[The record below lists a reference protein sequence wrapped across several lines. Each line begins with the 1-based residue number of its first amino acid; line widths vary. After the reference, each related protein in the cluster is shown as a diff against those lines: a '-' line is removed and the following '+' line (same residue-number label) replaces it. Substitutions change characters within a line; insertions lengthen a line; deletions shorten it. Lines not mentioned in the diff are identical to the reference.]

1 MRKLLRVLAVIA
13 AVVVLAIVAIPAV
26 DAAYTRDL
34 TIGSSGS
41 DVAEL
46 QAFLVSKGFL
56 VMPAGTTPGYFG
68 AMTQAALARYQ
79 AANGIA
85 PAAGYFG
92 PMTRAAVAGSSSTG
106 STSTGSG
113 SSSTQTS
120 LGRGEA
126 SLESFDLDDEEDEIK
141 EGSSEVVAIA
151 SFDVE
156 DGDVEIQRV
165 DVSFEFDGQG
175 TADSKPWKV
184 FDEIVLKADG
194 KKIGSVDAS
203 DKDDW
208 LDDDGP
214 VFVVRF
220 SGLKYI
226 VRDGDTAEIEISV
239 SAQNNVDGADDGDAE
254 WIVFI
259 DNNDIRAIDG
269 EGIDQYIG
277 KGSETV
283 SFEFVSESEGDDLEL
298 KDSDDEIEEDTI
310 VLDEKKTTDAP
321 ILAFVLSAEDS
332 DTDVEINEIE
342 IDIVVSSGTIG
353 DLVKDFWIEIDG
365 EEIDAE
371 SYNDNGLTA
380 TLSFDVD
387 GDVTIDADDEVEVVL
402 YAMFRAMDEDSDLQ
416 GATIVASLDRD
427 QIDAEGADDITV
439 GGSDV
444 NGEEQTLMTSGV
456 VAEFV
461 SESFTAENAS
471 DGKNGMIKIVFDL
484 TGVGDDFEIANDGS
498 DFNYTLTNA
507 TEVDARVAVRGETA
521 RSGDFTIKDGETD
534 RVTFSIEFNNDS
546 GFVGLEIDEI
556 LGYIVRNIVANEGN

>member
-1 MRKLLRVLAVIA
+1 MSKLLRVLAVIA

-106 STSTGSG
+106 STSTGSTSTG
-113 SSSTQTS
+113 STSSLS
-120 LGRGEA
+120 DDEA
-126 SLESFDLDDEEDEIK
+126 SLENYDLDDEEDEIK
-141 EGSSEVVAIA
+141 EGSSEVVAVA

-165 DVSFEFDGQG
+165 DVTFTFEGDD
-175 TADSKPWKV
+175 ADADDEPWDV
-184 FDEIVLKADG
+184 FDEISLSIDG
-194 KKIGSVDAS
+194 EEVGSIDAS
-203 DKDDW
+203 DEDEWLSDDT
-208 LDDDGP
+208 P
-214 VFVVRF
+214 FVVRF
-220 SGLKYI
+220 SGI
-226 VRDGDTAEIEISV
+226 DAVVMDGETAEIEISV
-239 SAQNNVDGADDGDAE
+239 SAQNNIDGAEEGAAE
-254 WIVFI
+254 WEVSIA
-259 DNNDIRAIDG
+259 DDDIRAIDG
-269 EGIDQYIG
+269 AGIDQYIG
-277 KGSETV
+277 DDDATV
-283 SFEFVSESEGDDLEL
+283 AFEIVLESDGDDLEL
-298 KDSDDEIEEDTI
+298 ADSDDEIEEETI
-310 VLDEKKTTDAP
+310 VLDEDDNTEAP

-365 EEIDAE
+365 KEIDAE

-387 GDVTIDADDEVEVVL
+387 GDVTIDADEEMEVVL
-402 YAMFRAMDEDSDLQ
+402 YADFENMDEDSDLQ
-416 GATIVASLDRD
+416 GATIVASLDTD

-461 SESFTAENAS
+461 SESFTAEDE
-471 DGKNGMIKIVFDL
+471 DGNGMIKIVFDL
-484 TGVGDDFEIANDGS
+484 TGVGDDFEIDEDGG
-498 DFNYTLTNA
+498 DFDYTLSNA
-507 TEVDARVAVRGETA
+507 TEVDARVAVKSETA
-521 RSGDFTIKDGETD
+521 DSGDFTIKDGETD
-534 RVTFSIEFNNDS
+534 RVTFSVEFSDDA

-556 LGYIVRNIVANEGN
+556 LGYIVRDLIANEGN